1 MYFHTYEA
9 IQIHHNDPEFTF
21 NFKSPSVY
29 QNKSTICSA
38 GKTQC
43 SYYHS
48 SCFQIFFV
56 KLPKLLFSI
65 LLFIC
70 RL

>member
-1 MYFHTYEA
+1 MYFHSYEA

-38 GKTQC
+38 GKTEC
-43 SYYHS
+43 SYNHS
-48 SCFQIFFV
+48 SCFQIFFCKIAKIIV
-56 KLPKLLFSI
+56 FYFTFYL
-65 LLFIC
+65 
-70 RL
+70 